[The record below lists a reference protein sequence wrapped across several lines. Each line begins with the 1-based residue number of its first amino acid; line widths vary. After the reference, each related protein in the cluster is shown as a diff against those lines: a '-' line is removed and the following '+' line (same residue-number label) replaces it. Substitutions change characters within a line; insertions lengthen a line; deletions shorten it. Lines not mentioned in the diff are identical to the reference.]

1 MALAYRALGDH
12 DTGALELEA
21 ARKAF
26 QALDAE
32 PDLKR
37 IEQLA
42 TPAARPPAGGLTVRE
57 LQVLR
62 LVAHGKS
69 NRAIADELGISDK
82 TVARHMSNIFTK
94 LDLPSRAAATAYAFK
109 LKLV

>member
-1 MALAYRALGDH
+1 MRSLTSGAWSNLPRRAD
-12 DTGALELEA
+12 
-21 ARKAF
+21 
-26 QALDAE
+26 
-32 PDLKR
+32 
-37 IEQLA
+37 
-42 TPAARPPAGGLTVRE
+42 RPPAGGLTARE

-94 LDLPSRAAATAYAFK
+94 LDLVQPGRGDRVRVQAQ
-109 LKLV
+109 VGVVM